1 MIRDG
6 FVEFRKDH
14 TEPPI
19 RKTYLIR
26 DNAENGEDDSDDIG
40 IQVAGSYFYRSS
52 LQASQL
58 LNSIFG
64 EKVFENPKDHAVLL
78 RWIHYFTKGDTNA
91 IILDSFA
98 GSGTTAHA
106 VAALNAED
114 GGNRRFVLIECEDYV
129 DTITAERVRRVMQG
143 VPKAKDE
150 KLKKGYG
157 GSFSY
162 FKLGEALEK
171 QAILDGEH
179 LPSFEA
185 LAGYVFFTATG
196 EQFDP
201 DEIDRESGFIG
212 ESRHYDV
219 FLFYEADVEQLKD
232 LALNI
237 DMAKGLP
244 SKSGK
249 PKLVF
254 APTKYLDENYLRRFG
269 IVFQQLPFEIYQTL
283 DKPAR

>member
-1 MIRDG
+1 MIYWGKDG
-6 FVEFRKDH
+6 RGKVPSFKRYKHMLKGGDGVVPNTWWTFDQVGH
-14 TEPPI
+14 TDSSKKELNSLFP
-19 RKTYLIR
+19 
-26 DNAENGEDDSDDIG
+26 NGEAREFITVKPTSLVERVLHIATDQDS
-40 IQVAGSYFYRSS
+40 
-52 LQASQL
+52 
-58 LNSIFG
+58 
-64 EKVFENPKDHAVLL
+64 
-78 RWIHYFTKGDTNA
+78 

-114 GGNRRFVLIECEDYV
+114 GGNRRFVLIECEEYV

-143 VPKAKDE
+143 IPKAKGE
-150 KLKKGYG
+150 KLKEGYG

-179 LPSFEA
+179 LPSFES

-201 DEIDRESGFIG
+201 EQIDCKSGFIG

-219 FLFYEADVEQLKD
+219 FLFYEAEVEKLKE
-232 LALNI
+232 LALNF

-254 APTKYLDENYLRRFG
+254 APTKYLDENYLRRFH
-269 IVFQQLPFEIYQTL
+269 IVFQQLPFEIYQTM